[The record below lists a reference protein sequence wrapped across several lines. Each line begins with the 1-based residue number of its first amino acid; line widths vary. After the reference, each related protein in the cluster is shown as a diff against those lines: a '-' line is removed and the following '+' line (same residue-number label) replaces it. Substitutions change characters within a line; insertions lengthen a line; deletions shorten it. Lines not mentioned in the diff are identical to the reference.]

1 MIRGSKRV
9 QKYNFSK
16 KEGIVITKEKTIE
29 KLG

>member
-16 KEGIVITKEKTIE
+16 KEGIELQKK
-29 KLG
+29 KQYKN